1 MRTATARLLLIAGS
15 IPAFVLGCGG
25 GTGDGQVTPEAGGS
39 ATEATTPTQTPV
51 PATPT
56 PVAPRVEELALT
68 ASTAA
73 LQALRQGK
81 APDPA
86 QVATTFPT
94 GTSLTVAIRLDAAR
108 EPGLRS
114 AWVEARVTRN
124 GVLARRSTFLARRGG
139 WSGGDLAI
147 HGSGGTLD
155 LWTQAPPGDYELTV
169 TVLPGGDSKTVKF
182 ALTAGPRE
190 AQMGAP
196 DPGGA
201 SNFDAAITT
210 EAWGYL
216 QPGEPNGLPTDARR
230 EWRVETL
237 QPYLQ
242 TAFPAGAEIGVLL
255 NSNLA
260 RAGKET
266 VTWKF
271 QGKELGPPELTVPVA
286 GSIWSAYFGFA
297 HAPGEYEA
305 VLTGSGTSRTLKFQ
319 ILPMGQTPGGI
330 EQAGLFALQ
339 GATTPEAAKLA
350 TTLNAWDR
358 VLVAFSA
365 SPPAASQSTPTQS
378 AHAAPGQPWQIAVKY
393 AGAEV
398 ARGPALL
405 LGSWWTFEPKAA
417 LSAGSALPLP
427 TGTYQAIIT
436 NLATG
441 DTKTLSFGNADE
453 EGRTPTPASGSGA
466 ASPGSSTPRPTP

>member
-1 MRTATARLLLIAGS
+1 MGKLSVFGALAVAAIA
-15 IPAFVLGCGG
+15 VLVSGCGG
-25 GTGDGQVTPEAGGS
+25 GGSGEPATSEPTGAPS
-39 ATEATTPTQTPV
+39 AQATATQV

-56 PVAPRVEELALT
+56 PAVPRVEEIALT
-68 ASTAA
+68 ASLAA
-73 LQALRQGK
+73 VKDIGQGK

-86 QVATTFPT
+86 ALATTFPT
-94 GTSLTVAIRLDAAR
+94 GTALTIAVRLNATG

-139 WSGGDLAI
+139 WSGGDLAVLD
-147 HGSGGTLD
+147 GSRGAWD

-169 TVLPGGDSKTVKF
+169 AVLPGGDSKTVKF

-190 AQMGAP
+190 AQMTAP
-196 DPGGA
+196 DPAGA

-210 EAWGYL
+210 EAWKYAQL
-216 QPGEPNGLPTDARR
+216 GEPNGLPKDARR

-237 QPYLQ
+237 QPYSQ

-260 RAGKET
+260 LAGKET

-271 QGKELGPPELTVPVA
+271 QGKELGPPELPIPVA

-305 VLTGSGTSRTLKFQ
+305 VLTGPGTSRTLKFQ
-319 ILPMGQTPGGI
+319 ILPFGQVPGKI
-330 EQAGLFALQ
+330 EQAGALSRQ
-339 GATTPEAAKLA
+339 GTATPEAGKFA

-365 SPPAASQSTPTQS
+365 AQPAAPQPTPKPS
-378 AHAAPGQPWQIAVKY
+378 VLAGPEQPWQVAVKY

-398 ARGPALL
+398 AHGSALR
-405 LGSWWTFEPKAA
+405 LGSWWAFEPKAA
-417 LSAGSALPLP
+417 LSSGSTLPLP
-427 TGTYQAIIT
+427 TGSYEATIT

-441 DTKTLSFGNADE
+441 ETKTLSFAIADE
-453 EGRTPTPASGSGA
+453 EGRTPTPAAGSGT
-466 ASPGSSTPRPTP
+466 ASPGSATPKPTP